1 MRAFGEEQTSPTG
14 VTNREGSVED
24 LGTASFS
31 PGQRSHVV
39 TIMRAVSAKLMPGN
53 QPRIFDPR
61 TVSLYSILKS
71 AVVISL

>member
-1 MRAFGEEQTSPTG
+1 
-14 VTNREGSVED
+14 
-24 LGTASFS
+24 
-31 PGQRSHVV
+31 VV